1 MQLTIEST
9 MKEEKRR
16 REVKITTRKKA
27 ERKTKITKTL
37 GKIMSA
43 MHSKHKQARIQ
54 FCPSF
59 IMRNK

>member
-1 MQLTIEST
+1 